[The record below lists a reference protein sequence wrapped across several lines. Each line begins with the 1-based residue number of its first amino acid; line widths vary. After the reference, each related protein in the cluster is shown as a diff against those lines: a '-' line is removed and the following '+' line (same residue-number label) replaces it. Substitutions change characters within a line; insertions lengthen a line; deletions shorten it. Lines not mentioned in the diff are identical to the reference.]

1 MRLENLRTRVFGNKE
16 ACAQAIYDHTL
27 DSNDEVVEV
36 ENKIKSCISDLA
48 IALNSARKADTAET
62 NYKMIKF
69 IVQNAMDTLKD
80 CQRTLESITRV
91 AASSNSANTLDLDTL
106 LEDFEPDDTEDNMSM
121 PSYNEHGDIQSQ
133 TEMPK
138 RSDNT
143 DEELRISKPAS
154 DESGQASNEQLSM
167 PEQSDDLAAKK
178 LPHKK
183 NPFRNDELSQRAQ
196 SLFDLID
203 DD

>member
-16 ACAQAIYDHTL
+16 AYTQAIYDHTL
-27 DSNDEVVEV
+27 DSNDEVVKV

-48 IALNSARKADTAET
+48 IALDSAQKADTAET

-80 CQRTLESITRV
+80 CQQTLESITRV

-143 DEELRISKPAS
+143 DEELRISKPTS

-167 PEQSDDLAAKK
+167 PERSDDLAAKK

-183 NPFRNDELSQRAQ
+183 NSFRNDELSQRAQ